1 MFENIDIE
9 IRNDIKNNIDEI
21 KKTTESKAT
30 LLLATKCV
38 DAERIN
44 YAISCGITHIGENR
58 VNELLE
64 KYDKINRDKVQLHF
78 IGHLQRNKVK
88 YIIDKVDMIQ
98 SVDSIRLAEA
108 IEAECEKRNIFMPI
122 LAEINIGYEDSKS
135 GILPEETEDFLIK
148 LSKFPHLK
156 VKGLMSIPPASEDKR
171 IIIENFKKI
180 YKIYLDIKAKMLD
193 NISMDILSIG
203 MSNDYKEAVE
213 CGSTMVR
220 VGSLVFG
227 QRNYNVN
234 K

>member
-1 MFENIDIE
+1 MNEY
-9 IRNDIKNNIDEI
+9 IKNQIEEI
-21 KKTTESKAT
+21 KKTTNGKAI

-44 YAISCGITHIGENR
+44 YAISCGITHIGENK

-64 KYDKINRDKVQLHF
+64 KYDKIDRDKVELHF

-88 YIIDKVDMIQ
+88 YIVDKVDMIQ
-98 SVDSIRLAEA
+98 SVDSIRLAEE
-108 IEAECEKRNIFMPI
+108 IEKECAKKNIIMPI
-122 LAEINIGYEDSKS
+122 LAEINVGYEESKS
-135 GILPEETEDFLIK
+135 GISPEETEEFLK
-148 LSKFPHLK
+148 ELAKFNHLK
-156 VKGLMSIPPASEDKR
+156 VRGLMAIPPASDDKE
-171 IIIENFKKI
+171 IIIKNFKKMSQ
-180 YKIYLDIKAKMLD
+180 IYLDIKEKMLD

-203 MSNDYKEAVE
+203 MSNDYKEAVL

-227 QRNYNVN
+227 HRIY